1 MRTKAAVGI
10 KRFLLFL
17 LLTLSTHAAEIT
29 RLYTVTAY
37 CHCAKCCGRAGQPA
51 ANGKMPTAGVTA
63 AGPRALPFGT
73 RLFIEGVGERIVED
87 RQPKRFD
94 DRIDIFMPDHETALK
109 FGVRK
114 LHVTLGNGPY

>member
-1 MRTKAAVGI
+1 MRTQATFAI
-10 KRFLLFL
+10 KRFLLFTL
-17 LLTLSTHAAEIT
+17 LALSVHADENT

-63 AGPRALPFGT
+63 AGPRAVPFGT
-73 RLFIEGVGERIVED
+73 RLIIEGLGERIVQD

-94 DRIDIFMPDHETALK
+94 DRIDIFMPDHESALK

-114 LHVTLGNGPY
+114 LHVTLVQRP

>member
-1 MRTKAAVGI
+1 MRTQATFAI
-10 KRFLLFL
+10 KRFLLFTL
-17 LLTLSTHAAEIT
+17 LALSAHADENT

-63 AGPRALPFGT
+63 AGPRAVPFGT
-73 RLFIEGVGERIVED
+73 RLIIEGLGERIVQD
-87 RQPKRFD
+87 RQLKRFD
-94 DRIDIFMPDHETALK
+94 DRIDIFMPDHESALK

-114 LHVTLGNGPY
+114 LHVTLVQRP